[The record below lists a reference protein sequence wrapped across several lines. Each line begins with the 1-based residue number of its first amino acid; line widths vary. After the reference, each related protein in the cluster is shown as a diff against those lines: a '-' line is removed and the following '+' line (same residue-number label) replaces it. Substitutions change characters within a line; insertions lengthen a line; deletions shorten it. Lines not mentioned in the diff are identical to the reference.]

1 MPTTLIT
8 GPVRSGKS
16 RFAERL
22 ARDTTA
28 HVTYVATA
36 ASRVGDSE
44 WEARL
49 AAHQRSRPAE
59 WEVVESAGSS
69 GRDLIEIVGAAASG
83 SIVVVDS
90 LGTWLAAQMGAP
102 GIEAGDD
109 AVALEAALD
118 ADCRRLDASL
128 RSASAQAIL
137 VSEEVGW
144 GIVPVYTSAR
154 VFRDVLGRLHQAIAK
169 HADRIY
175 LVVNGFAID
184 LHASGVAVAP
194 EQ

>member
-16 RFAERL
+16 HFAQRL
-22 ARDTTA
+22 AGEATGR
-28 HVTYVATA
+28 VLYVATA
-36 ASRVGDSE
+36 AARPGDSE

-49 AAHQRSRPAE
+49 AAHHGSRPPE
-59 WEVVESAGSS
+59 WEIVESAGS
-69 GRDLIEIVGAAASG
+69 GRDLIEIVSTATPG
-83 SIVVVDS
+83 SVVIVDS
-90 LGTWLAAQMGAP
+90 LGTWLAAQMGVLDTV
-102 GIEAGDD
+102 AGDE
-109 AVALEAALD
+109 AVAREAALD
-118 ADCRRLDASL
+118 ADCCRLDAAL
-128 RSASAQAIL
+128 HSASAQMIL

-144 GIVPVYTSAR
+144 GIVPVYPSAR

-184 LHASGVAVAP
+184 LRACGVAIAA

>member
-22 ARDTTA
+22 AREAKA

-36 ASRVGDSE
+36 DPRPGDPE

-49 AAHQRSRPAE
+49 AAHQRSRPPE
-59 WEVVESAGSS
+59 WKVVESARH
-69 GRDLIEIVGAAASG
+69 GRDLVEIIGTASPG
-83 SIVVVDS
+83 SVIIVDS
-90 LGTWLAAQMGAP
+90 LGTWLAAQMSAP
-102 GIEAGDD
+102 NMGAGDD
-109 AVALEAALD
+109 AVALEAALGD
-118 ADCRRLDASL
+118 DCRRLDVSL
-128 RSASAQAIL
+128 RSTSAQVIL
-137 VSEEVGW
+137 VSEEAGW
-144 GIVPVYTSAR
+144 GIVPIYPSAR

-169 HADRIY
+169 HAERIY

-184 LHASGVAVAP
+184 LHASGVPIAA

>member
-22 ARDTTA
+22 AQEATGR
-28 HVTYVATA
+28 VIYVATA
-36 ASRVGDSE
+36 DPRPGDLE

-49 AAHQRSRPAE
+49 AAHQRSRPRE
-59 WEVVESAGSS
+59 WEVIESARS
-69 GRDLIEIVGAAASG
+69 GRDLIEIINTAAPESA
-83 SIVVVDS
+83 IIVDS
-90 LGTWLAAQMGAP
+90 LGTWLAAQMVSPNSGA
-102 GIEAGDD
+102 EDD

-118 ADCRRLDASL
+118 ADCRGLDAAL
-128 RSASAQAIL
+128 RSASALMIL

-144 GIVPVYTSAR
+144 GIVPIYPSAR

-169 HADRIY
+169 HAERIY
-175 LVVNGFAID
+175 LVINGFAID
-184 LHASGVAVAP
+184 LHASGFPIAAD
-194 EQ
+194 Q

>member
-16 RFAERL
+16 RFAEHL
-22 ARDTTA
+22 AGEAMGR
-28 HVTYVATA
+28 VIYVATA
-36 ASRVGDSE
+36 AAPHPDDSE

-49 AAHQRSRPAE
+49 AAHQHSRPPE
-59 WEVVESAGSS
+59 WKVIESAGS
-69 GRDLIEIVGAAASG
+69 GRDLIEIVTTATPES
-83 SIVVVDS
+83 VVIVDS
-90 LGTWLAAQMGAP
+90 LGTWLAAQMGA
-102 GIEAGDD
+102 GNIGAGDD

-118 ADCRRLDASL
+118 TACRKLDASL
-128 RSASAQAIL
+128 RSASAHTIL

-144 GIVPVYTSAR
+144 GIVPIYPSAR

-169 HADRIY
+169 HAERMY
-175 LVVNGFAID
+175 LIVNGFAID
-184 LHASGVAVAP
+184 LHASGVAIAA